1 LKKTRFASAGNT
13 AVRRILLVG
22 SAVAVALVAVAVPDD
37 EVRADV
43 AVDLELVLAVD
54 VSGSMDTEE
63 ALLQREGYLGALAH
77 PDVIRAI
84 EGGYRGAIAV
94 SYVEW
99 AGVGHRTVV
108 AGWAEVRDAE
118 SAQSLVAQIGQAP
131 VTRGMYTSISHAID
145 FAVPMFAGNG
155 FEGTRRVIDI
165 SGDGA
170 NNEGRLVSMA
180 RDAAVAA
187 QITINGLPIV
197 NDRVNPFGRR
207 QIPDLDLYYRYCV
220 IGGPG
225 AFMVV
230 AEGFGSFA
238 EAIRRKLVSEI
249 AGITPAGG
257 TIVVRSPVQRA
268 RPRIVPA
275 AVTAPLV
282 APDLPAAGF
291 LRAASRQPPPCD
303 IGEQS
308 LEQRRRFFNEN

>member
-1 LKKTRFASAGNT
+1 M
-13 AVRRILLVG
+13 LLVG
-22 SAVAVALVAVAVPDD
+22 SVVTASLVAVAVPGDD
-37 EVRADV
+37 VRADV

-54 VSGSMDTEE
+54 VSGSVDSEE
-63 ALLQREGYLGALAH
+63 ALLQREGYLGALTH

-84 EGGYRGAIAV
+84 KGGYRGAIAV

-99 AGVGHRTVV
+99 AGIGHRTVV

-118 SAQSLVAQIGQAP
+118 SAQGLVDRIGRTP

-155 FEGTRRVIDI
+155 FEGARRVIDI

-170 NNEGRLVSMA
+170 NNEGRLVSLA

-187 QITINGLPIV
+187 HITVNGLPII
-197 NDRVNPFGRR
+197 NDRANPFGQR

-238 EAIRRKLVSEI
+238 EAVRRKLVSEI
-249 AGITPAGG
+249 AGIAPAGG
-257 TIVVRSPVQRA
+257 TLVVRAPAEPA
-268 RPRIVPA
+268 RPRVLRA
-275 AVTAPLV
+275 AATAPF
-282 APDLPAAGF
+282 APTLPAAGF

-308 LEQRRRFFNEN
+308 LEQRRRNFNEN

>member
-1 LKKTRFASAGNT
+1 MRSAGPA
-13 AVRRILLVG
+13 AVLAIVVMAAAG
-22 SAVAVALVAVAVPDD
+22 VA
-37 EVRADV
+37 RADV

-63 ALLQREGYLGALAH
+63 ALLQRQGYLGALTH

-84 EGGYRGAIAV
+84 KGGYRGAIAV

-99 AGVGHRTVV
+99 AGLGHRTVV
-108 AGWAEVRDAE
+108 AGWSEVRDAE
-118 SAQSLVAQIGQAP
+118 SAESLVAAIGQTP

-145 FAVPMFAGNG
+145 IAVPMFTGNG
-155 FEGTRRVIDI
+155 FEGSRRVIDI

-170 NNEGRLVSMA
+170 NNEGRLVSLA

-187 QITINGLPIV
+187 HITVNGLPIV
-197 NDRVNPFGRR
+197 NNRIDPFGRR

-238 EAIRRKLVSEI
+238 EAIRRKLISEI
-249 AGITPAGG
+249 AGITPPGG
-257 TIVVRSPVQRA
+257 TIVVRAPARRA
-268 RPRIVPA
+268 RAPIVRAAAAAPA
-275 AVTAPLV
+275 FTPEVP
-282 APDLPAAGF
+282 PAAGF
-291 LRAASRQPPPCD
+291 LRTASRQPPPCD

>member
-1 LKKTRFASAGNT
+1 MRPTRAAGL
-13 AVRRILLVG
+13 ALVG
-22 SAVAVALVAVAVPDD
+22 AAIAAMATGGGARAEVP
-37 EVRADV
+37 
-43 AVDLELVLAVD
+43 VDLELVLAVD

-63 ALLQREGYLGALAH
+63 AILQRQGYLDALVH

-94 SYVEW
+94 AYVEW
-99 AGVGHRTVV
+99 AGAGHRTLI
-108 AGWAEVRDAE
+108 ADWAEVGDAA
-118 SAQSLVAQIGQAP
+118 SARAFAANIGEAP
-131 VTRGMYTSISHAID
+131 ITRGMYTSISNAID
-145 FAVPMFAGNG
+145 VAVPMFAGNG
-155 FEGTRRVIDI
+155 FNGGRRVIDI

-170 NNEGRLVSMA
+170 NNEGRLVTLA

-187 QITINGLPIV
+187 GITINGLPIV

-249 AGITPAGG
+249 AGLPPAGG
-257 TIVVRSPVQRA
+257 TAVAQAPAVAVRSHL
-268 RPRIVPA
+268 IA
-275 AVTAPLV
+275 ASAPGPFA
-282 APDLPAAGF
+282 APPSAAGL
-291 LRAASRQPPPCD
+291 LRLAARQPPPCD
-303 IGEQS
+303 IGERMM
-308 LEQRRRFFNEN
+308 EQRRRYFDN